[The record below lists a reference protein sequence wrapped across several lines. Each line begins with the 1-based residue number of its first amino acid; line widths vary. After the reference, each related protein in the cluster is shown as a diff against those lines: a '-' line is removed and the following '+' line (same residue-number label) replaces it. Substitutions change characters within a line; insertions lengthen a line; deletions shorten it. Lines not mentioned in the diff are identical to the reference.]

1 MVTSSK
7 ILTVSYG
14 TFSCTLEGFDDPF
27 TTLQQ
32 VAEYFRK
39 LAAADRYFGG
49 TPQTPST
56 EMLKEIAARNSQRE
70 VDAMTSE
77 NGVVLRQTEKPAA
90 PKVSEP
96 VADPVAAEKAAPKT
110 MTVFKTRQPE
120 VEQAETEPQSVVTA
134 PATPVT
140 NVAETLAAIRHNVEQ
155 AETEIA
161 GQDRPPHETP
171 DLAAEFMAG
180 EMPPEENLPDD
191 DLAEADFADAETD
204 EKQAVAD
211 QIAEAVKDISAAE
224 LPPLDTS
231 GLRVFDITADPAD
244 DAADQPAG
252 ASEDARDWVYED
264 AGNDPMPVIDNLS
277 SYADSFTLKEDEPET
292 AEAEAETEVEAEAE
306 PEFEASRDEE
316 PVIVETP
323 VPQST
328 AATPRMDVYKS
339 PLISSLTAEQ
349 ELELARDLAEAMAA
363 NPEPDQEFI
372 AASTRREERRS
383 RAAALLHQGE
393 GNDADESVD
402 RLMAT
407 TQSKME
413 RPELIRRI
421 DTLGHLKAAAA
432 ATEAE
437 AEFQNRKS
445 DAKTKKS
452 KSASG
457 LDKFRDDYTQVKTPE
472 RLARPT
478 GSSTPRPSPTPLILV
493 SEQRIDNSRGGNLRE
508 AAFQRASDDADV
520 SGNLAL
526 KRQITLREDFDTV
539 EEEIQGIPAD
549 AFNASDFGEFAERVG
564 AFEMHDLLEA
574 SAAFTAIVEG
584 QQDFARAD
592 VMNKIASLNHG
603 DGYSKEIGLR
613 AFGKLL
619 SEGKLMRVQDGLFR
633 LAASSRYSIALR
645 DAD

>member
-96 VADPVAAEKAAPKT
+96 VADPVATEKSAPRT
-110 MTVFKTRQPE
+110 VTVFKTKHPE
-120 VEQAETEPQSVVTA
+120 NEPAIAEPQPVATA
-134 PATPVT
+134 PATQAK

-161 GQDRPPHETP
+161 GQDVAAHAMP

-180 EMPPEENLPDD
+180 EMMFEEDP
-191 DLAEADFADAETD
+191 AEPEADEN
-204 EKQAVAD
+204 QAVAD
-211 QIAEAVKDISAAE
+211 RIANAVKDIGAAE

-231 GLRVFDITADPAD
+231 GLRVFDVSADPNAEPAD
-244 DAADQPAG
+244 DDIADQPSA
-252 ASEDARDWVYED
+252 AAKDAEDWVYED
-264 AGNDPMPVIDNLS
+264 ASNDPMPEIDNLS
-277 SYADSFTLKEDEPET
+277 PYMDSFTLKDDEPES
-292 AEAEAETEVEAEAE
+292 AEAEVEVEAEAE
-306 PEFEASRDEE
+306 AEVEAEAEAEIEIEALRDQE
-316 PVIVETP
+316 PAIDETM
-323 VPQST
+323 VPATTS
-328 AATPRMDVYKS
+328 AAPKMDVYKS

-363 NPEPDQEFI
+363 NPEPDQEFL

-383 RAAALLHQGE
+383 RAAQLLHQAE
-393 GNDADESVD
+393 GSDADESVD

-407 TQSKME
+407 TRSKME

-437 AEFQNRKS
+437 KEYRNRKS

-452 KSASG
+452 ESASG
-457 LDKFRDDYTQVKTPE
+457 LDKYRDDYSQVKTPE
-472 RLARPT
+472 RLARPS
-478 GSSTPRPSPTPLILV
+478 GSSPTPRPSATPLILV
-493 SEQRIDNSRGGNLRE
+493 SEQRIDNSRGDTLRE
-508 AAFQRASDDADV
+508 AAFRRSSDDADV

-526 KRQITLREDFDTV
+526 KRQITLR
-539 EEEIQGIPAD
+539 
-549 AFNASDFGEFAERVG
+549 
-564 AFEMHDLLEA
+564 
-574 SAAFTAIVEG
+574 
-584 QQDFARAD
+584 
-592 VMNKIASLNHG
+592 
-603 DGYSKEIGLR
+603 
-613 AFGKLL
+613 
-619 SEGKLMRVQDGLFR
+619 
-633 LAASSRYSIALR
+633 
-645 DAD
+645 